1 MNTDNTAGPLTP
13 DPNNLTP
20 LDAFYHIF
28 TVDKHEYESEEEYKE
43 RLVARDTFVKTIEDA
58 GMTPAAYL
66 QQLQAR
72 YGNN

>member
-1 MNTDNTAGPLTP
+1 MATQQELIMK
-13 DPNNLTP
+13 PNIENLTP

-28 TVDKHEYESEEEYKE
+28 TMDKHEYESDEEYEE

-58 GMTPAAYL
+58 GMTPADYL

>member
-1 MNTDNTAGPLTP
+1 MATEPKLIMKP
-13 DPNNLTP
+13 DVENLSP

-28 TVDKHEYESEEEYKE
+28 TMDKHEYETDEEYEE
-43 RLVARDTFVKTIEDA
+43 RLVARDTFVKTIEEA